1 MTKKYFLSLLA
12 GTVILSASS
21 SVFAMG
27 IGAYIDAAG
36 GETYRSVKSKS
47 LESTGGKVTG
57 YGFRAGL
64 IFDTCAAC
72 DSEFSYRLKV
82 GGGMSWA
89 DSFTKTDFNGFYMS
103 HTFAFA
109 AVKNDYVKFWI
120 GPQIG
125 FSYRRGSSD
134 RVFIGTDF
142 PGATYMAATGGIPPF
157 PYYTVG
163 IFKERTKYSIYGV
176 DGGLSFGV
184 NLNLGDYVTL
194 GLETGVKYGYNIGS
208 QDRELYA
215 AGIPGPGNPFVPFN
229 KFKGNRLTE
238 HGIEG
243 YGSFAFMFRFVDTY
257 QD

>member
-1 MTKKYFLSLLA
+1 MIKYFLLSCLA
-12 GTVILSASS
+12 VTVMLWTASSAS
-21 SVFAMG
+21 ALG

-47 LESTGGKVTG
+47 FDSTGGKLTG

-64 IFDTCAAC
+64 IFETCAAC
-72 DSEFSYRLKV
+72 DSDFSYRLKL

-89 DSFTKTDFNGFYMS
+89 DLQSKTDYNGFYMS

-134 RVFIGTDF
+134 RYFIGTDMVSSLYYI
-142 PGATYMAATGGIPPF
+142 ATVPTPNLVNF
-157 PYYTVG
+157 G
-163 IFKERTKYSIYGV
+163 IFKERNKYSIYGV

-194 GLETGVKYGYNIGS
+194 GLEAGVKYGYNIGS
-208 QDRELYA
+208 QDRELYYT
-215 AGIPGPGNPFVPFN
+215 GNPFIPYN
-229 KFKGNRLTE
+229 RFKSDRLTE

-257 QD
+257 QE

>member
-1 MTKKYFLSLLA
+1 MTKKYLVSFLA
-12 GTVILSASS
+12 GTVMLWTASTA
-21 SVFAMG
+21 FALG

-47 LESTGGKVTG
+47 LESTGGKLTN

-72 DSEFSYRLKV
+72 GSDFSYRLKL
-82 GGGMSWA
+82 GGGMSKA
-89 DSFTKTDFNGFYMS
+89 DFNSKIDYNGFFMS

-109 AVKNDYVKFWI
+109 AVKNDYIRFWI

-125 FSYRRGSSD
+125 FSYRKGSSN
-134 RVFIGTDF
+134 RLFIGTDF
-142 PGATYMAATGGIPPF
+142 PGSNYFLAMYPSLTF
-157 PYYTVG
+157 PYIGFGT
-163 IFKERTKYSIYGV
+163 FKERNKYSIYGI
-176 DGGLSFGV
+176 DGGLSFGL

-194 GLETGVKYGYNIGS
+194 GLEAGVKYGYNIGS
-208 QDRELYA
+208 QDRELYYT
-215 AGIPGPGNPFVPFN
+215 GNPLIPFN
-229 KFKGNRLTE
+229 RFKGNRLTE

-257 QD
+257 Q

>member
-1 MTKKYFLSLLA
+1 MTKKYLVSFLA
-12 GTVILSASS
+12 GTVMLWTASTA
-21 SVFAMG
+21 FALG

-47 LESTGGKVTG
+47 LESTGGKLTN

-134 RVFIGTDF
+134 RWFIGTDL
-142 PGATYMAATGGIPPF
+142 PGSTYVAVTGIPPF
-157 PYYTVG
+157 PYFTFG
-163 IFKERTKYSIYGV
+163 TFKERTKYDIFGA
-176 DGGLSFGV
+176 DGGLAFGV
-184 NLNLGDYVTL
+184 NLNLGDYVTV
-194 GLETGVKYGYNIGS
+194 GLEAAVKYGYNTGT
-208 QDRELYA
+208 QDRELYNPLVPY
-215 AGIPGPGNPFVPFN
+215 IPYNR
-229 KFKGNRLTE
+229 FKGNRLRE

-243 YGSFAFMFRFVDTY
+243 YGSFAFMIRFSDTY
-257 QD
+257 Q